1 MTNPRIRLGVAVVV
15 VLLGSGAVLSCGDDS
30 TGPGP
35 ATKLGFQAVAN
46 QTARTAFAAPVKVE
60 VQDASGD
67 LVSTATNSVTLTL
80 GTNPGTILWHVSG
93 DGADQVMEMV
103 DPGSPAVIAGPAITF
118 AAEFTAL
125 TYDPATGMLLAL
137 DLDDNLLT
145 IDPATGIE
153 DTVGATGVEILLGG
167 LAFELGASPR
177 LLAVSVNTI
186 SVNTGKN
193 LHSINLS
200 TGVATSLGEMTMAG
214 ETINAGNG
222 LATDPTTGTIYAILQ
237 LASNT
242 GKNRTLATIN
252 PTTLVA
258 TKIGTLGQ
266 DGMADLAFLANGT
279 LVGVTGDG
287 ATNPETLYSIN
298 TLTAATTLIV
308 ALGNGLD
315 GECIAAVPA
324 RLSGTLTVAA
334 VNGVA
339 TFPGLQ
345 IDAAASGYTLAAT
358 ATGLTAGVSATFNVT
373 P

>member
-1 MTNPRIRLGVAVVV
+1 MNNHRNWLGAAV
-15 VLLGSGAVLSCGDDS
+15 VLLGSGAVLSCGSDS
-30 TGPGP
+30 TGPG
-35 ATKLGFQAVAN
+35 ASAKLGFQAVTN
-46 QTARTAFAAPVKVE
+46 QTARTAFSAPVKVE
-60 VQDASGD
+60 IQDASGT
-67 LVSTATNSVTLTL
+67 LVPTATNSVTLAL
-80 GTNPGTILWHVSG
+80 GTNPGTTLWHVSG
-93 DGADQVMEMV
+93 YSANQVMESV
-103 DPGSPAVIAGPAITF
+103 DPGSPAVTAGPAITF
-118 AAEFTAL
+118 DWEFAGL
-125 TYDPATGMLLAL
+125 TYNPATGMLLAA
-137 DLDDNLLT
+137 DRGDNLLT

-153 DTVGATGVEILLGG
+153 DTVGVTGVDYLTG
-167 LAFELGASPR
+167 LSLELGASPR
-177 LLAVSVNTI
+177 LLGVTFYN
-186 SVNTGKN
+186 GN
-193 LHSINLS
+193 LYSINLT
-200 TGVATSLGEMTMAG
+200 TGVATSLGAMTMAG
-214 ETINAGNG
+214 ETINGGQG
-222 LATDPTTGTIYAILQ
+222 LATDPSTGTVYAILA

-242 GKNRTLATIN
+242 GKNRTLAAIN

-298 TLTAATTLIV
+298 KATGATTLII

-345 IDAAASGYTLAAT
+345 VNAAATGYTLSAT
-358 ATGLTAGVSATFNVT
+358 ASGLATGTSATFNVT